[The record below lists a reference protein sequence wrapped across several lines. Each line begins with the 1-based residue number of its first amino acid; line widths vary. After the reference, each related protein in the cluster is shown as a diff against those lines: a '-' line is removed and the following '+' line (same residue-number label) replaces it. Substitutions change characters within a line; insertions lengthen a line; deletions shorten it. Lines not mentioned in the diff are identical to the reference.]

1 MIKSIVFTL
10 IFVLIVCTAFIK
22 NSTKVLDDKTY
33 SIKENILFLENRLK
47 DLKLE
52 YDYLSSSE
60 KLKEYQR
67 LYFED
72 FLIKKNLKEFKTLK
86 IKNDKLIINDLEIIG
101 KNHGQ

>member
-1 MIKSIVFTL
+1 MIKSIVFIL
-10 IFVLIVCTAFIK
+10 IFVLIVSTAFVK

-33 SIKENILFLENRLK
+33 SIKENILFLEDRLK

-72 FLIKKNLKEFKTLK
+72 FLIKKSLKEFKTLK
-86 IKNDKLIINDLEIIG
+86 IINDKLIIKNLELIG